1 MIDEHQVG
9 IHRSHGARNFLELAF
24 ADECGGIRP
33 VAMLNEFAGN
43 FRAGGSYQLAE
54 LGQRF
59 FNADARDTTAFR
71 SISGNVAR
79 DHGAGRQ
86 FKIAIGTRTVAE
98 LESYKERPFGTITT
112 SLDPGRRLKTA
123 GTLPRNKLAL
133 RLAGTAVAFRR

>member
-1 MIDEHQVG
+1 MINENQVG
-9 IHRSHGARNFLELAF
+9 IDGGYGARDFLKLAL
-24 ADECGGIRP
+24 ADERGRIRT
-33 VAMLNEFAGN
+33 VAMLYEFAGN
-43 FRAGGSYQLAE
+43 FRAGGSHQLAE
-54 LGQRF
+54 LGKRF
-59 FNADARDTTAFR
+59 FKAHAGDTTAFR

-98 LESYKERPFGTITT
+98 LQSYKERPFGTITT